1 MGQLTDLPPDPA
13 AEARACRQLWCDVM
27 MVALRETARDP
38 ADAWL
43 GSRDYFIVAA
53 LAGIDTDAARDVA
66 EAIRAGRLT
75 LRL

>member
-1 MGQLTDLPPDPA
+1 M
-13 AEARACRQLWCDVM
+13 AESAACRQLWADVL
-27 MVALRETARDP
+27 AAGLREAARDP
-38 ADAWL
+38 RDAWL
-43 GSRDYFIVAA
+43 GSRDYHICAA